1 VSDEL
6 EQDRDVEELVDAAD
20 AEARADLRTEPAP
33 PPFAAVVARAH
44 RIDPSAVRADNVG
57 AVARHRQD
65 ARLVEDPVVDPTI
78 DAWVAAARAE
88 AEADAHRHLSRPR
101 PPLRV
106 RAPSAP
112 RRWAIVG
119 GGLLLAAVAVLAL
132 GLRPGMP
139 AERDDDE
146 AKTQALS
153 AHERD
158 DGPMP
163 SAEIAPSDR
172 QPQARA
178 SARRGTVRE
187 DAAIDVEAALPEL
200 DATTGNDPAAS
211 PAIVAPAVAEA
222 PTTAEASRV
231 SSRPATRVRGPRASP
246 SRSDRL
252 RDLDGQAQRL
262 LASGRLDAADRT
274 LAELVAVGGDD
285 RLVEAA
291 FGDRF
296 AIAHR
301 EGAQARQR
309 RLWAA
314 YLQRFPRGRFADDAR
329 AGLCRA
335 AADGASQ
342 QCWSAY
348 ARDFPRGTYRE
359 RAERAL
365 ARSDPP

>member
-20 AEARADLRTEPAP
+20 AEARADLRTESAP

-44 RIDPSAVRADNVG
+44 RIDPSAVRADTVG
-57 AVARHRQD
+57 AVARRRQD

-132 GLRPGMP
+132 GLRPGVP

-172 QPQARA
+172 PTKVR
-178 SARRGTVRE
+178 SAAGRRGGVQQ
-187 DAAIDVEAALPEL
+187 DAAVDVEAAVPEL
-200 DATTGNDPAAS
+200 GTATPSTAGLGVPEPPDVS
-211 PAIVAPAVAEA
+211 AVV
-222 PTTAEASRV
+222 EASRP
-231 SSRPATRVRGPRASP
+231 SRPTKRVRGPRASP

-252 RDLDGQAQRL
+252 DELDRQAQRL
-262 LASGRLDAADRT
+262 LASGRLDAAERT
-274 LAELVAVGGDD
+274 LAELVRVGGDE

-296 AIAHR
+296 TIAHR
-301 EGAQARQR
+301 EGARARQR

-314 YLQRFPRGRFADDAR
+314 YLERFPRGRFADDAR
-329 AGLCRA
+329 AGLCRSA
-335 AADGASQ
+335 AETASQ

-348 ARDFPRGTYRE
+348 VRDFPRGTYRE